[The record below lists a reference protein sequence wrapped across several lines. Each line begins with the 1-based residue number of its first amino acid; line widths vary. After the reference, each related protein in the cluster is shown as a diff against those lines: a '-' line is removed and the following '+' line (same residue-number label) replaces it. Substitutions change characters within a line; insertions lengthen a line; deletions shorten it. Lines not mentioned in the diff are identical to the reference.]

1 MVDINVKEYEVFD
14 AENKILGRFSSVVAK
29 RLLSGSNVAVINAE
43 KAVISGNK
51 KFILAKYKTRL
62 NLMEKE
68 NPEHTP
74 YWPRRSDMLVKR
86 VIRGMLPYSR
96 PRGKT
101 AYRKLRVF
109 LGVPPAFKDAKS
121 VRMDSKD
128 PNKLYVNYVTIAEL
142 SRLLGY
148 GHKV

>member
-1 MVDINVKEYEVFD
+1 MAEINLNEFEVFD
-14 AENKILGRFSSVVAK
+14 AENKILGRLSSVVAK
-29 RLLSGSNVAVINAE
+29 NLLSGKNVAVINAE

-51 KFILAKYKTRL
+51 KVILAKYKTRL
-62 NLMEKE
+62 RLMEKE
-68 NPEHTP
+68 NPEHSP

-86 VIRGMLPYSR
+86 IIRGMLPYNR

-109 LGVPPAFKDAKS
+109 LGVPPAFKDAKIAKIE
-121 VRMDSKD
+121 SKD
-128 PNKLYVNYVTIAEL
+128 PNKMYVNHITIAEL

-148 GHKV
+148 GDNE